1 MSDFDFRAT
10 TISGLQLIERW
21 AMDDTRGFFE
31 RVFCQASFGS
41 MLGGKPIQ
49 QINRTLTFLKGTV
62 RGMHFQY
69 PPHAE
74 TKLVSCVSGEVFD
87 VAVDLRADSP
97 TFLRW
102 HGEVLSES
110 NCLTMVV
117 PEGFAH
123 GFQALTDNCEML
135 YLHTAGYCADAEG
148 AINALDPMVAIAW
161 PQAVVNRSE
170 RDSAHPMLTNH
181 FTGIDM
187 S

>member
-1 MSDFDFRAT
+1 MSDFDFHPT
-10 TISGLQLIERW
+10 SISDLHLIKRQ
-21 AMDDTRGFFE
+21 AIHDTRGTFE
-31 RVFCQASFGS
+31 RFFCQGALASV
-41 MLGGKPIQ
+41 LGGKPIQ
-49 QINRTLTFLKGTV
+49 QINRTRTFLQGTV

-74 TKLVSCVSGEVFD
+74 TKLVSCVVGEVFD
-87 VAVDLRADSP
+87 VAIDLRLGSP

-110 NCLTMVV
+110 NCFTMVV

-135 YLHTAGYCADAEG
+135 YLHTTAYCRDAEG
-148 AINALDPMVAIAW
+148 AINALDPMVAVAW
-161 PQAVVNRSE
+161 PQAISSRSE
-170 RDSAHPMLTNH
+170 RDSAHPLLAND
-181 FTGIDM
+181 FNGIDL